1 MEEDDRPSKPR
12 KKQVSISEE
21 VPVSDGRRPTR
32 RRVPTSFVKAAINDW
47 HDDGDDDEESDDD
60 NDEND
65 EKQPKR
71 SSIRGSMSEHKE
83 RTESLVR
90 FDPATDAQDE
100 KRPTRIRLPTSYV
113 RKSTVSS
120 LPDDESSGGEEAE
133 SDAELKQVAD
143 PHLEKHRVRNAE
155 KDRNFLKKAMSEIN
169 VFADFE
175 DDMFTALID
184 VMELFSF
191 KDGDEL
197 IREGAKDGT
206 HFFIASEGTFDV
218 VVKGDVRAQIHSGM
232 GFGESVFLESGV
244 RRATVRAKGRA
255 QAFGMRGHMV
265 RKVLKR
271 RHWQKHGEVVAPI
284 SEILSSD
291 DCVLLRRLTPFQVQK
306 LYDVALLRHLKDGEL
321 LYSGTTHDNDV
332 YVVLSGALILPREG
346 APRRIERFGVV
357 GVMSAI
363 LGCRAGAGKLYSEGM
378 GRKTGGFFFFL

>member
-1 MEEDDRPSKPR
+1 
-12 KKQVSISEE
+12 
-21 VPVSDGRRPTR
+21 
-32 RRVPTSFVKAAINDW
+32 
-47 HDDGDDDEESDDD
+47 
-60 NDEND
+60 
-65 EKQPKR
+65 
-71 SSIRGSMSEHKE
+71 
-83 RTESLVR
+83 
-90 FDPATDAQDE
+90 
-100 KRPTRIRLPTSYV
+100 
-113 RKSTVSS
+113 
-120 LPDDESSGGEEAE
+120 
-133 SDAELKQVAD
+133 
-143 PHLEKHRVRNAE
+143 
-155 KDRNFLKKAMSEIN
+155 
-169 VFADFE
+169 
-175 DDMFTALID
+175 MFTALID

-363 LGCRAGAGKLYSEGM
+363 LGCRAGAGKLYSEGASELLLLTRSLLVSM
-378 GRKTGGFFFFL
+378 FEAQWQAPLFRARTIMALRQVGIFSHLYVEEVDAVAAP